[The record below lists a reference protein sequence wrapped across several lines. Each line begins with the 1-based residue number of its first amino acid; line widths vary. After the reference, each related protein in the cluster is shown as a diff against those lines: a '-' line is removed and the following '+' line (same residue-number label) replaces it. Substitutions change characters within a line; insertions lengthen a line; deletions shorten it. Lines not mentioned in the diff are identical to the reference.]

1 MLRYKCCVDESGELE
16 LMCQTGVVYKFSSE
30 TMLLKVAG
38 KLRGKAVFAT
48 WVHIGDGSR
57 TGIKL
62 CEV

>member
-48 WVHIGDGSR
+48 
-57 TGIKL
+57 
-62 CEV
+62 